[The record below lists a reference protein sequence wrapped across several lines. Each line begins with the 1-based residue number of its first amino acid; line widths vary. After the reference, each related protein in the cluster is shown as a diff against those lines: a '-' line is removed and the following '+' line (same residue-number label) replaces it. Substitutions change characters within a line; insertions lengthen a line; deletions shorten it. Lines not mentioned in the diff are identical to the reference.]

1 MADGT
6 TSTIAS
12 ASAAPRIRVRRAGTA
27 ALSIGTAALALAGA
41 GAAIAQAGAAGGT
54 TVYWMTADTTS
65 GMGSMM
71 AGGGGSAAMMQA
83 MMGGGGGQADYA
95 HLLSLQLGSPRKAAG
110 APSAEHLVPAGL
122 RAGPSLP
129 LVTPQRM
136 PAVETGPWHG
146 KMEKPKGRLL
156 IYWGCG
162 DRARPGQPVVI
173 DFASMMAGKMPPAFA
188 TVRPLMGPAAGGYA
202 TYGEWPNQRS
212 AKPVPAA
219 GSLVGD
225 HVVRGNYSP
234 EIKFS
239 LAPGQDFLA
248 PVMVSGNEAGPSG
261 SVPLAWR
268 PIGGAK
274 AWFVTTMGAAQNGD
288 MVMWSSSEIQAM
300 PMMMANLA
308 QGEIARLVAS
318 KVLLPAN
325 ATRCTVPAEVAKA
338 SQSGMLTTTAFGGE
352 ANFSHPAR
360 PAKAPASW
368 RPDWTVKLLTKS
380 TYTGMLGM
388 DMAQMMGGRSGAD
401 GDDERQ
407 AQAPEKAKKK
417 KRNPFGGIE
426 GIGSVFGQ

>member
-12 ASAAPRIRVRRAGTA
+12 VSTAPRIRVRRAGAA
-27 ALSIGTAALALAGA
+27 ALLIGTAALAGA
-41 GAAIAQAGAAGGT
+41 GVAIAQSGAAGGT
-54 TVYWMTADTTS
+54 VVYWMTADTTS
-65 GMGSMM
+65 GMGSMT
-71 AGGGGSAAMMQA
+71 AGGGGGAAMLQA
-83 MMGGGGGQADYA
+83 MMGGGSQADYA

-110 APSAEHLVPAGL
+110 APSAEHLVPPGL

-129 LVTPQRM
+129 LVTPQRA

-162 DRARPGQPVVI
+162 ERARPGQPVVI
-173 DFASMMAGKMPPAFA
+173 DFESMMAGKMPPAFA
-188 TVRPLMGPAAGGYA
+188 NVRPLLGPAAGRYA

-239 LAPGQDFLA
+239 LAQGQDFLA
-248 PVMVSGNEAGPSG
+248 PVVVSGNEAGPSG
-261 SVPLAWR
+261 SVPLSWR
-268 PIGGAK
+268 PVGGAK
-274 AWFVTTMGAAQNGD
+274 AWFVGTMGAAQNGD
-288 MVMWSSSEIQAM
+288 MIMWSSSETQAM
-300 PMMMANLA
+300 PMMMAHLA
-308 QGEIARLVAS
+308 QDEIARLVAS
-318 KVLLPAN
+318 KVLLPAS

-338 SQSGMLTTTAFGGE
+338 SQSAMLTTTAFGGE

-368 RPDWTVKLLTKS
+368 RPEWTVKLLTKS
-380 TYTGMLGM
+380 SYTGLLGM
-388 DMAQMMGGRSGAD
+388 DMAQMMGGRSAAD
-401 GDDERQ
+401 EDGGEPQ
-407 AQAPEKAKKK
+407 AEAPKKKK

-426 GIGSVFGQ
+426 AIGSVFGR

>member
-12 ASAAPRIRVRRAGTA
+12 ESTAPRTRVRRASTTA
-27 ALSIGTAALALAGA
+27 LLIGTAALALAA

-71 AGGGGSAAMMQA
+71 GAGGGGGSAAMMQA
-83 MMGGGGGQADYA
+83 LMGGGRQADYA

-110 APSAEHLVPAGL
+110 EPSAEHLVPAGL
-122 RAGPSLP
+122 RVGPSLP

-136 PAVETGPWHG
+136 PAVESGPWNG
-146 KMEKPKGRLL
+146 KIEKPKGRLL

-188 TVRPLMGPAAGGYA
+188 TVRPLLGPAAGRYA

-212 AKPVPAA
+212 SKPVPAA

-234 EIKFS
+234 EIRFS

-248 PVMVSGNEAGPSG
+248 PVVVSGNEAGPSG

-308 QGEIARLVAS
+308 QDEIARLVAS
-318 KVLLPAN
+318 KVLLPAS

-368 RPDWTVKLLTKS
+368 RPEWTVKLLTKS
-380 TYTGMLGM
+380 SYTGLLGM
-388 DMAQMMGGRSGAD
+388 DMAQMMGGRSEAD
-401 GDDERQ
+401 GDGEPQ
-407 AQAPEKAKKK
+407 AQTPEKKKK

-426 GIGSVFGQ
+426 AIGSVFGQ

>member
-1 MADGT
+1 
-6 TSTIAS
+6 
-12 ASAAPRIRVRRAGTA
+12 
-27 ALSIGTAALALAGA
+27 
-41 GAAIAQAGAAGGT
+41 
-54 TVYWMTADTTS
+54 MTADTTS

-71 AGGGGSAAMMQA
+71 AGGGGGGGGAAMMQA
-83 MMGGGGGQADYA
+83 MMGGGQPDYA

-110 APSAEHLVPAGL
+110 APSAEHLVPPGL

-173 DFASMMAGKMPPAFA
+173 DFESMMAGKMPPAFA
-188 TVRPLMGPAAGGYA
+188 NVRPLMGPAAGGYA

-225 HVVRGNYSP
+225 HIVRGNYTP

-239 LAPGQDFLA
+239 LAQGQDFLA
-248 PVMVSGNEAGPSG
+248 PVVVSGNEAGPAG
-261 SVPLAWR
+261 SVPLTWR
-268 PIGGAK
+268 PVGGAK
-274 AWFVTTMGAAQNGD
+274 AWFVATMGAAQNGD

-300 PMMMANLA
+300 PMMMTHLA

-318 KVLLPAN
+318 KVLLPAS

-360 PAKAPASW
+360 PPKAPASW
-368 RPDWTVKLLTKS
+368 RPEWTVKLLTKS
-380 TYTGMLGM
+380 SYTGLLGM

-401 GDDERQ
+401 EGGDEPQ
-407 AQAPEKAKKK
+407 AEAPQKAKKK

-426 GIGSVFGQ
+426 SIGSVFGQ